1 MVYNTNLLVS
11 IAQCDTYIN
20 ELNGDLI
27 NLNYRRSNLQLN
39 IDGNTSAAT
48 TIPGQ
53 LELVET
59 MLTTRQ
65 GELAV
70 ATDVAEQNRLNME
83 LNSLENRRYRLQN
96 RLSELSSTGVIDKQY
111 SIALIDAEIVALTEF
126 KTTVEGRKAELQSSA
141 NAA

>member
-11 IAQCDTYIN
+11 VSQCDTYIN

-27 NLNYRRSNLQLN
+27 DLNFRRSNLQLS
-39 IDGNTSAAT
+39 IDSNTSAAT

-59 MLTTRQ
+59 MLATRQ
-65 GELAV
+65 GELAT
-70 ATDVAEQNRLNME
+70 ATDVAEQNRLNIE

-96 RLSELSSTGVIDKQY
+96 RLSDLASTGVIDKQY
-111 SIALIDAEIVALTEF
+111 SIARIDAEITALTEF
-126 KTTVEGRKAELQSSA
+126 KTSVEAHKATLQSSA